1 MEYDFII
8 DNTQMRTEFKV
19 RAAIW
24 SLNWDYNPAGAYD
37 EEITEE
43 WFMEACGLIPDFFV
57 KALDEWAIE
66 NGESETVNG
75 KQPTLSEI
83 AERMDTIYGF
93 GGFRTYLWKGTVLE
107 NGTFEA
113 LPTDDDEQDPPLHP
127 YVKLTHQNNWSIECF
142 VYPYGVVTLRDYDSG
157 ETMTARFD

>member
-1 MEYDFII
+1 MVHGSLRI
-8 DNTQMRTEFKV
+8 DPR
-19 RAAIW
+19 
-24 SLNWDYNPAGAYD
+24 L
-37 EEITEE
+37 
-43 WFMEACGLIPDFFV
+43 FV

-93 GGFRTYLWKGTVLE
+93 GGFRTYLWKGIVLE

-142 VYPYGVVTLRDYDSG
+142 VYPYGVVTLRDHDSG

>member
-1 MEYDFII
+1 MEYDFVI

-24 SLNWDYNPAGAYD
+24 SLNWDYNPADAYD

-43 WFMEACGLIPDFFV
+43 WYMEACGLIPDFFV

-93 GGFRTYLWKGTVLE
+93 GGFRTYLWKGIVLE

-142 VYPYGVVTLRDYDSG
+142 VYPYGVVTLRDHDSG
-157 ETMTARFD
+157 KTMTARFD

>member
-1 MEYDFII
+1 MEYDFVI

-24 SLNWDYNPAGAYD
+24 SLNWDYNPADAYD

-43 WFMEACGLIPDFFV
+43 WYMEACGLIPDFFV

-93 GGFRTYLWKGTVLE
+93 GGFRTYLWKGIVLE

-142 VYPYGVVTLRDYDSG
+142 VYPYGVVTLRDHDSG